1 MSRPLGLAAPMH
13 VSLAA
18 LVHMALATLAL
29 LAVSGCG
36 NSRRAG
42 PASEP
47 MLVTSNDLV
56 DGRRVFMHNCY
67 QCHPGGQ
74 GGLGPAI
81 NNKPLP
87 RFLMHTQI
95 RQGFGAM
102 PGFNEKDISD
112 QELDHLLDYV
122 VALRKAK

>member
-1 MSRPLGLAAPMH
+1 MSARPLCAA
-13 VSLAA
+13 AA
-18 LVHMALATLAL
+18 LAMLGLV
-29 LAVSGCG
+29 AVAGGCG

-42 PASEP
+42 PAAAPVP
-47 MLVTSNDLV
+47 MTADIA
-56 DGRRVFMHNCY
+56 DGRRVFMRNCY
-67 QCHPGGQ
+67 ACHPAGQ

-87 RFLMHTQI
+87 RILMHTQI

-112 QELDHLLDYV
+112 AELDHLLDYV
-122 VALRKAK
+122 VALRHAK